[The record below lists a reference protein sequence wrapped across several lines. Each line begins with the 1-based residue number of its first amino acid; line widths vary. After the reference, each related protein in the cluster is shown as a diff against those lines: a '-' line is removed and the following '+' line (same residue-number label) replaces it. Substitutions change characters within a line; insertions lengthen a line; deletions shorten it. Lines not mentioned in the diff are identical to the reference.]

1 MAVIKKEIQIMGT
14 EFEHQAVLLEEAVAG
29 LNIVPDG
36 IYIDGTFG
44 RGGHSQKILS
54 LLGSQGHLLAIDKD
68 VEAIKW
74 ADQMFGHDPRFSIVH
89 GSFSD
94 IAEIVAQ
101 QGWSGKV
108 NGILLDLGVSSPQLD
123 NADRGFSFMKDGPLD
138 MRMNSTEGES
148 VADWL
153 AYAKIEDIALVL
165 KKYGEERFAKRIAGA
180 IAEYRVKTP
189 ILRTQQLVEIITA
202 AQPFKEKH
210 KHPATRSFQALRIY
224 INHEL
229 DDLEKFMTMSV
240 DQLASHGRISIIS
253 FHSLEDRI
261 VKQMMNVLAQGEP
274 LPPGLPV
281 REVDIKRSI
290 KIIAKKVRGSD
301 EEIKSNPRA
310 RSAILRIA
318 EKLG

>member
-1 MAVIKKEIQIMGT
+1 MGT
-14 EFEHQAVLLEEAVAG
+14 ELAHQAVLLEEAVAG
-29 LNIVPDG
+29 LNIIPDG

-54 LLGSQGHLLAIDKD
+54 LLGPQGRLLAIDKD
-68 VEAIKW
+68 IEAINC
-74 ADQMFGHDPRFSIVH
+74 ANQIFGEDPRFSIVH

-94 IAEIVAQ
+94 IEKIVSQ
-101 QGWSGKV
+101 QNWSGKV

-123 NADRGFSFMKDGPLD
+123 DAERGFSFMKDGPLD
-138 MRMNSTEGES
+138 MRMNATEGES

-153 AYAKIEDIALVL
+153 AYAKAEDIALVL
-165 KKYGEERFAKRIAGA
+165 KKYGEERFSKRIAGA
-180 IAEYRVKTP
+180 IVEYRINTP
-189 ILRTQQLVEIITA
+189 ILRTQQLVDIITA

-224 INHEL
+224 INQEL
-229 DDLEKFMTMSV
+229 NDLERFMSTSV
-240 DQLASHGRISIIS
+240 DQLVSHGRVSIIS

-261 VKQMMNVLAQGEP
+261 VKQMMNVLAQGEQ

-290 KIIAKKVRGSD
+290 KIIAKKVRGS
-301 EEIKSNPRA
+301 EAEIKANPRA